1 MSTTQIAQ
9 HINAPRSAVYR
20 TILDPLAIP
29 QWKVPHGMTCHIH
42 AFEAREGGTFRI
54 SLTYDTPTTSGKTT
68 SQTDTY
74 HGRFE
79 KLVPNEQIV
88 EIDEFETADPA
99 MRGEMTITFTLRDFD
114 GGTELLAVHEG
125 VPAGVSPA
133 DNEYGWR
140 MSLGKLAALV
150 ESSRPEPGKS

>member
-1 MSTTQIAQ
+1 MSTTRITC
-9 HINAPRSAVYR
+9 HINAPRAAVYR

-42 AFEAREGGTFRI
+42 AFEAREGGSFRI
-54 SLTYDTPTTSGKTT
+54 SLTYDAPTTTGKT
-68 SQTDTY
+68 SPQTDTY

-88 EIDEFETADPA
+88 EIDEFETDNPD
-99 MRGEMTITFTLRDFD
+99 MGGEMTITFTLRDSD

-125 VPAGVSPA
+125 VPPGVSPA

-150 ESSRPEPGKS
+150 ESGLQGSGKT